1 MKLDLEKGRV
11 DLTHGSGGRAMHDL
25 ISNLFAKDFD
35 NPLLAEGNDQAI
47 CKIPESYGSN
57 PRLSVST
64 DSFVISPLFF
74 PGGNIGNLAVH
85 GTVNDVAL
93 AGAKPLWLTAGFIL
107 EEGFPFVDL
116 TKIVASMAQAAQE
129 ADVQI
134 VTGDTKVVPKGK
146 ADGLFIN
153 TTGVGV
159 VLVDPLPSVRQ
170 IEVGDA
176 IIINGPIGDHAVA
189 IMAARENLKFDEE
202 LLSDCASLN
211 GLIEAM
217 VQSGTVIHA
226 MRDPTRGG
234 LSATLNEMAT
244 SAKVG
249 IHLDEAAIPVR
260 PAVKGVCEILGL
272 DPLNLANEGKL
283 IAFCPQD
290 QAEPLLQAMRAHPLG
305 CEAVVIG
312 HTTDNPHCFVEMK
325 TKLGGVR
332 MVDWLTGDQLPRIC

>member
-25 ISNLFAKDFD
+25 ITSLFARHFN
-35 NPLLAEGNDQAI
+35 NPLLAEGNDQAL
-47 CKIPESYGSN
+47 CKIPESYGLN
-57 PRLSVST
+57 PRMSIST

-74 PGGNIGNLAVH
+74 PGGNIGSLAIH

-93 AGAKPLWLTAGFIL
+93 GGAKPLWLTAGFIL
-107 EEGFPFVDL
+107 EEGFALADL
-116 TKIVASMAQAAQE
+116 AKIVTAMAKAAQE
-129 ADVQI
+129 AGVQI

-159 VLVDPLPSVRQ
+159 VMTGADLSVHN
-170 IEVGDA
+170 IKAGDA
-176 IIINGPIGDHAVA
+176 ILINGPIGDHAVA
-189 IMAARENLKFDEE
+189 IMAARENLNFDEA
-202 LLSDCASLN
+202 LFSDCASLN
-211 GLIEAM
+211 GLIETMIKTGAH
-217 VQSGTVIHA
+217 IHA

-234 LSATLNEMAT
+234 LSATLNEMA
-244 SAKVG
+244 SAAKVG
-249 IHLDEAAIPVR
+249 IHLEESSIPVR

-283 IAFCPQD
+283 IAFCPQEHA
-290 QAEPLLQAMRAHPLG
+290 QTLLQAMKSHALG
-305 CEAVVIG
+305 HESAIIG
-312 HTTDNPHCFVEMK
+312 HTTDDPHCFVEM
-325 TKLGGVR
+325 TTNLGGIR